1 MVIFKIDKD
10 YVLGELKT
18 FLNDDS
24 VFKDEVF
31 EILEK
36 DYPQLLKE
44 YKLNSSDGVI
54 EKYLEKVL
62 DSSVEEYKI
71 ELEKYW
77 RQYEKQILSALTEII
92 GVSIDTDITCY
103 LRNIHWYP
111 RDIDKQEFALCAQDS
126 LFSSMSTMIHE
137 ITHFYYFK
145 KWKEVFPNC
154 PEEYCEAPHPYWH
167 LSELMAYVIDNDIR
181 VRGVS
186 FTTWTQS
193 EYAYQWFDSDGKI
206 SIQGYFDRLFNENI
220 TDFKEFL
227 IKAKG
232 VVDSNSKLFEE

>member
-167 LSELMAYVIDNDIR
+167 LSELMPM
-181 VRGVS
+181 
-186 FTTWTQS
+186 
-193 EYAYQWFDSDGKI
+193 
-206 SIQGYFDRLFNENI
+206 L
-220 TDFKEFL
+220 
-227 IKAKG
+227 
-232 VVDSNSKLFEE
+232 

>member
-1 MVIFKIDKD
+1 MVTFKVDKE
-10 YVLGELKT
+10 YVFQELKSL
-18 FLNDDS
+18 LNDDS

-31 EILEK
+31 EVLEK
-36 DYPQLLKE
+36 DFPELVKE
-44 YKLNSSDGVI
+44 YKSNPSDEVIKRYLNLVI
-54 EKYLEKVL
+54 
-62 DSSVEEYKI
+62 DNSVEEYKV

-77 RQYEKQILSALTEII
+77 RQYESNILSALFEIT

-126 LFSSMSTMIHE
+126 LFNSMSTMIHE

-145 KWKEVFPNC
+145 KWEEVFPDI
-154 PEEYCEAPHPYWH
+154 PKEQYEAPHPYWH

-181 VRGVS
+181 IRGIS
-186 FTTWTQS
+186 YTTWIQS
-193 EYAYQWFDSDGKI
+193 EYAYQWFDNEGKI
-206 SIQGYFDRLFNENI
+206 SIQGYFDRLYNENI

-227 IKAKG
+227 LKAKK
-232 VVDSNSKLFEE
+232 VVDENPGLFE